1 MPELLLVSML
11 ILQALSTPALVGLWD
26 FEGLAAEADRAV
38 TPVAVHLDPSASSPV
53 VARLDKEGILLAP
66 RQGSGQADG
75 SKRSCTWK
83 RDRDRPASPRG
94 CLFTESGYEIP
105 SLAVFA
111 RQATW
116 LRIALDDNATR
127 FGWVQQRGDFH
138 ALADLVAAERLTY
151 LTGAWDKRLHDSPA
165 ADLRTGRDARVS
177 TNAARATEVPYRT
190 IAQRIVQGRLWL
202 HVELLDQVCSGG
214 EPNVIDTGWVPA
226 QSPAGDQWAWF
237 WSRGC

>member
-1 MPELLLVSML
+1 MTRFLLAS
-11 ILQALSTPALVGLWD
+11 ILTLQTPSAPPLVGLWD
-26 FEGLAAEADRAV
+26 FEGLAAGADRAV
-38 TPVAVHLDPSASSPV
+38 IPVAVHLEPSASSPV
-53 VARLDKEGILLAP
+53 VARLDQEGILLP
-66 RQGSGQADG
+66 NGST
-75 SKRSCTWK
+75 RWCTWK
-83 RDRDRPASPRG
+83 RDLDRPASPRG

-127 FGWVQQRGDFH
+127 LGWVQQRGDFH
-138 ALADLVAAERLTY
+138 GLADLVGAERLTY
-151 LTGAWDKRLHDSPA
+151 LTGTWDRRLHDSPA
-165 ADLRTGRDARVS
+165 ADLRTGRGRTARVS
-177 TNAARATEVPYRT
+177 TNAARTTEVPYRT

-214 EPNVIDTGWVPA
+214 EPKVIDTGWVPA